1 MLGLVLFA
9 ISNLKPYD
17 HASFSSLVSLG
28 FGRVSLLNL
37 IHGQG
42 WAVPPT
48 GSAGLLSA
56 IIVANIP
63 QLLLSGLYLTLNN
76 IMTRI
81 YLQVEWTGFST
92 HRKALRVSRKRI
104 GAQRATY
111 FLHLPYRAGLPLMVI
126 SATLHWL
133 VSQSI
138 FLAVVDIYDSSGRPG
153 LRDELYGTYGSR
165 VRFLTTC
172 AYSPLA
178 MICTL
183 IVGTLIIFVPVIV
196 GARPI
201 NGNGMP
207 LVGSC
212 SAAIAAACHAPKD
225 GKDVEK
231 PVMWGAISEG
241 LLEEI
246 VREQNESDSDHIGHC
261 SFSSGP
267 VDIPVPGRLYE

>member
-9 ISNLKPYD
+9 IKNLQTYD
-17 HASFSSLVSLG
+17 HGSFSSLVSLG

-81 YLQVEWTGFST
+81 YLQVEWTGFSK

-104 GAQRATY
+104 GVQRATY
-111 FLHLPYRAGLPLMVI
+111 FLHLPYRASLPLMGI

-153 LRDELYGTYGSR
+153 LRGDGSPV

-172 AYSPLA
+172 GYSPLA
-178 MICTL
+178 MISTL
-183 IVGTLIIFVPVIV
+183 IVGTLIILVPVIV

-201 NGNGMP
+201 KGNGMP

-246 VREQNESDSDHIGHC
+246 VREQNEPDSDHIGHC